1 MTITVKLTGVNRYFI
16 RMKQAKFSIGQCI
29 HHKLFAYRGVIIDVD
44 PVFLGSD
51 DWYEDVAK
59 SRPPKDEPWYHVLV
73 HDAQNETYVAERNLS
88 GDESLEPVDH
98 PLVDEF
104 FDGFERGVYHSDRPT
119 N

>member
-1 MTITVKLTGVNRYFI
+1 M
-16 RMKQAKFSIGQCI
+16 
-29 HHKLFAYRGVIIDVD
+29 
-44 PVFLGSD
+44 
-51 DWYEDVAK
+51 
-59 SRPPKDEPWYHVLV
+59 LV

-104 FDGFERGVYHSDRPT
+104 FDGFERGMYHSDRPT